1 MSDVERKDEDQPTS
15 DTSADH
21 SASSDVEGDA
31 APRSSDAA
39 ELDGATPEVRE
50 ANAAATS
57 ASEGG
62 SAGAS
67 RWIGYVGGLAIIGAS
82 AASVFAGQPNMFER
96 MGAEPVAVQ
105 QADGGPCAQWEQ
117 QVCAGVGG
125 EKAYACNQVK
135 AAAGLLSDQACQ
147 AQLRDVAGTLAKV
160 EAGRAD
166 CRTLMDKLCTDLGAE
181 TAGCG
186 IVKERTPSF
195 PGERCG
201 EMLGKYDKVL
211 GELQQLS
218 ARSATSPGG
227 GRPPGMPAHAGHA
240 HGGGAA
246 SPKPAVVPA
255 SASAADTA
263 RAVPASVEVVSPK

>member
-1 MSDVERKDEDQPTS
+1 LEVEQRRMSDVERKDEDQPTS

-67 RWIGYVGGLAIIGAS
+67 RWIGYVGGLAIGRAS
-82 AASVFAGQPNMFER
+82 AAPGVAGQPIMYGQ

-105 QADGGPCAQWEQ
+105 QAAGGPCAQWEQ
-117 QVCAGVGG
+117 QVRARVGG
-125 EKAYACNQVK
+125 EKAHACNQLK

-147 AQLRDVAGTLAKV
+147 AQLRDV
-160 EAGRAD
+160 
-166 CRTLMDKLCTDLGAE
+166 
-181 TAGCG
+181 
-186 IVKERTPSF
+186 
-195 PGERCG
+195 
-201 EMLGKYDKVL
+201 
-211 GELQQLS
+211 
-218 ARSATSPGG
+218 
-227 GRPPGMPAHAGHA
+227 
-240 HGGGAA
+240 
-246 SPKPAVVPA
+246 
-255 SASAADTA
+255 
-263 RAVPASVEVVSPK
+263 